1 MTDTAYD
8 AEVPPRV
15 SIVLV
20 SYGGRSM
27 LNACLYLVS
36 EHTPVPHEVIVV
48 DSGSEDGTDRWVAEH
63 MRGAR
68 GHVVGRNIGFGSGCN
83 LGVVDARAPYVL
95 FLNADV
101 EVGPGW
107 LEPLLDVLDTQENV
121 AAVAPVMRDQ
131 TGAIQEYGSVVGADG
146 WCRAWGDGAPLVN
159 QDALF
164 PHAVDYASAAC
175 LLVRRRA
182 FNAVG
187 GFSTE
192 YDTAYFEDV
201 DLAFLLR
208 RAGWDTVV
216 DPRST
221 VVHQR
226 HGSSDGSTAKSLMEL
241 NRSTFLRRW
250 GAALAGRP
258 SLPAPDKGSHT
269 FYYARDI
276 LADAR
281 ILVVDDRVPNADRG
295 SGDPR
300 TQRLLET
307 LAAPDRRI
315 TFLARDILRAEAY
328 APALLEL
335 GVEVVWQH
343 ANPFQVMRERAGL
356 YDVVIVMR
364 PHNYSWIAEA
374 LAESQ
379 PQAVKVY
386 DSESLFFRRAEQYV
400 EAAKTPAERARLR
413 READEQREV
422 EEAAFR
428 WADVGVCV
436 TELEAEWAA
445 EIAPEASIR
454 VAGYPVDIADQ
465 VPGLGERD
473 GIAFFGGFMAGA
485 GSPNEVAV
493 LELADDVLPALW
505 RKHPGLRLAVV
516 GADPTPSVRAL
527 GSDLIDVVGRVPNPA
542 WWLGRLRVQV
552 VPMRLGAGIKL
563 KFLDSMAAGLPFV
576 TTPVG
581 AEGLRLGGLVKHL
594 VGESN
599 AEMVELTSALLSDD
613 ALWTDV
619 QQELLEIA
627 RNWFS
632 RAAFRNEIDE
642 VLADCGIVPSP

>member
-1 MTDTAYD
+1 VTDTAYD

-20 SYGGRSM
+20 SYNGRSM
-27 LNACLYLVS
+27 LNNCLYLVS
-36 EHTPVPHEVIVV
+36 EHTPMPHEVIVV
-48 DSGSEDGTDRWVAEH
+48 DSGSKDGTDQWVGEH

-68 GHVVGRNIGFGSGCN
+68 GHVVGRNVGFGSGCN
-83 LGVVDARAPYVL
+83 LGVIDARAPYVL

-107 LEPLLDVLDTQENV
+107 LEPLVDVLDTQDTV
-121 AAVAPVMRDQ
+121 GAVAPIMRDQ
-131 TGAIQEYGSVVGADG
+131 TGAIQEFGSVVGADG

-164 PHAVDYASAAC
+164 PHNVDYASAAC

-208 RAGWDTVV
+208 EAGWHVRV

-226 HGSSDGSTAKSLMEL
+226 HGSSDGTTAKDLMEL

-250 GAALAGRP
+250 GSALEGRP
-258 SLPAPDKGSHT
+258 MLPAPDKEPHT
-269 FYYARDI
+269 FYFARDV
-276 LADAR
+276 LADER

-307 LAAPDRRI
+307 LAAPNRRV

-343 ANPFQVMRERAGL
+343 HNPFHVLRERAGL

-364 PHNYSWIAEA
+364 PHNFEWIADA
-374 LAESQ
+374 VAESQ

-386 DSESLFFRRAEQYV
+386 DSESLFHRRAAQYV
-400 EAAKTPAERARLR
+400 DVAKTPAERERAQ
-413 READEQREV
+413 READKQREV

-428 WADVGVCV
+428 WSDVGVCV
-436 TELEAEWAA
+436 TELEAEWASK
-445 EIAPEASIR
+445 IAPDSSIR

-465 VPGLGERD
+465 VPGLAGRD

-493 LELADDVLPALW
+493 LELADDLLPSLT
-505 RKHPGLRLAVV
+505 KQHPGLRLAIV
-516 GADPTPSVRAL
+516 GADPTPAVKAL
-527 GSDLIDVVGRVPNPA
+527 ASDVIDVVGRVPNPA
-542 WWLGRLRVQV
+542 WWLGRSRVQV
-552 VPMRLGAGIKL
+552 VPMRLGAGVKL

-581 AEGLRLGGLVKHL
+581 AEGLRLGTLTKRL

-599 AEMVELTSALLSDD
+599 AEMVELTSALLADD
-613 ALWTDV
+613 VLWTDV
-619 QQELLEIA
+619 QQELLTIA
-627 RNWFS
+627 RTWFS
-632 RAAFRNEIDE
+632 WTAFRGEIDE
-642 VLADCGIVPSP
+642 VLADCGISPRA

>member
-1 MTDTAYD
+1 M
-8 AEVPPRV
+8 
-15 SIVLV
+15 
-20 SYGGRSM
+20 
-27 LNACLYLVS
+27 
-36 EHTPVPHEVIVV
+36 PHEVIVV
-48 DSGSEDGTDRWVAEH
+48 DSGSKDGTDQWVGEH

-68 GHVVGRNIGFGSGCN
+68 GHVIGRNVGFGSGCN
-83 LGVVDARAPYVL
+83 LGVIDARAPYVL

-107 LEPLLDVLDTQENV
+107 LEPLVEVLDTQEEV
-121 AAVAPVMRDQ
+121 GAVAPIMRDQ
-131 TGAIQEYGSVVGADG
+131 TGAIQEFGSVVGPDG

-164 PHAVDYASAAC
+164 PHNVDYASAAC

-208 RAGWDTVV
+208 DAGWHVRV

-226 HGSSDGSTAKSLMEL
+226 HGSSDGTTAKDLMEL

-250 GAALAGRP
+250 GSALAGRP
-258 SLPAPDKGSHT
+258 TLPAPDKQPHT
-269 FYYARDI
+269 FYFARDV
-276 LADAR
+276 LADER

-307 LAAPDRRI
+307 LAAPNRRV

-343 ANPFQVMRERAGL
+343 HNPFHVLRERAGL

-364 PHNYSWIAEA
+364 PHNFEWIADA
-374 LAESQ
+374 VAESQ

-386 DSESLFFRRAEQYV
+386 DSESLFHRRAAQYV
-400 EAAKTPAERARLR
+400 DVAKTPAERDELQ
-413 READEQREV
+413 READKQREV

-428 WADVGVCV
+428 WSDVGVCV

-445 EIAPEASIR
+445 KVAPDSSIR

-465 VPGLGERD
+465 VPGLAGRD

-493 LELADDVLPALW
+493 LELADDLLPKLSV
-505 RKHPGLRLAVV
+505 RHPGVRLAIV
-516 GADPTPSVRAL
+516 GADPTPAVKAL
-527 GSDLIDVVGRVPNPA
+527 ASDVIDVVGRVPNPA
-542 WWLGRLRVQV
+542 WWLGRSRVQV
-552 VPMRLGAGIKL
+552 VPMRLGAGVKL

-581 AEGLRLGGLVKHL
+581 AEGLRLGTLTKRL

-599 AEMVELTSALLSDD
+599 AEMVELTSALLADD
-613 ALWTDV
+613 ELWTDV
-619 QQELLEIA
+619 QQELLTIA
-627 RNWFS
+627 RTWFS
-632 RAAFRNEIDE
+632 WTAFRGEIDE
-642 VLADCGIVPSP
+642 VLADCGISPRA

>member
-20 SYGGRSM
+20 SYNGRSM
-27 LNACLYLVS
+27 LNNCLYLVS
-36 EHTPVPHEVIVV
+36 EHTPMPHEVIVV
-48 DSGSEDGTDRWVAEH
+48 DSGSKDGTDQWVGEH

-68 GHVVGRNIGFGSGCN
+68 GHVVGRNVGFGSGCN
-83 LGVVDARAPYVL
+83 LGVIDARAPYVL

-107 LEPLLDVLDTQENV
+107 LEPLVDVLDTQDTV
-121 AAVAPVMRDQ
+121 GAVAPIMRDQ
-131 TGAIQEYGSVVGADG
+131 TGAIQEFGSVVGADG

-164 PHAVDYASAAC
+164 PHNVDYASAAC

-208 RAGWDTVV
+208 EAGWHVRV

-226 HGSSDGSTAKSLMEL
+226 HGSSDGTTAKDLMEL

-250 GAALAGRP
+250 GSALEGRP
-258 SLPAPDKGSHT
+258 MLPAPDKEPHT
-269 FYYARDI
+269 FYFARDV
-276 LADAR
+276 LADER

-307 LAAPDRRI
+307 LAAPNRRV

-343 ANPFQVMRERAGL
+343 HNPFHVLRERAGL

-364 PHNYSWIAEA
+364 PHNFEWIADA
-374 LAESQ
+374 VAESQ

-386 DSESLFFRRAEQYV
+386 DSESLFHRRAAQYV
-400 EAAKTPAERARLR
+400 DVAKTPAERERAQ
-413 READEQREV
+413 READKQREV

-428 WADVGVCV
+428 WSDVGVCV
-436 TELEAEWAA
+436 TELEAEWASK
-445 EIAPEASIR
+445 IAPDSSIR

-465 VPGLGERD
+465 VPGLAGRD

-493 LELADDVLPALW
+493 LELADDLLPSLT
-505 RKHPGLRLAVV
+505 KQHPGLRLAIV
-516 GADPTPSVRAL
+516 GADPTPAVKAL
-527 GSDLIDVVGRVPNPA
+527 ASDVIDVVGRVPNPA
-542 WWLGRLRVQV
+542 WWLGRSRVQV
-552 VPMRLGAGIKL
+552 VPMRLGAGVKL

-581 AEGLRLGGLVKHL
+581 AEGLRLGTLTKRL

-599 AEMVELTSALLSDD
+599 AEMVELTSALLADD
-613 ALWTDV
+613 VLWTDV
-619 QQELLEIA
+619 QQELLTIA
-627 RNWFS
+627 RTWFS
-632 RAAFRNEIDE
+632 WTAFRGEIDE
-642 VLADCGIVPSP
+642 VLADCGISPRA